1 MSKALLKRLDLSLPG
16 KWESMVQGVLDIDQL
31 DDPVGKVD
39 LAREL
44 DNGLEL
50 YRVSCPVGVLLIIFE
65 ARPEVVVQISCLSIK
80 SGNSVLLKG
89 GKEAQQSNMALF
101 AAIQRGIQASAGK
114 SSITPDVVQLVE
126 SREDIKTLLGLD
138 RFVDLVIPRGSNQLV
153 RYVQENTR
161 YDFRDG
167 LAFVDFKYS
176 HISVIPLSLSL
187 SIKDPCTR
195 TC

>member
-1 MSKALLKRLDLSLPG
+1 
-16 KWESMVQGVLDIDQL
+16 MVQGVLDINQL

-39 LAREL
+39 LARKL
-44 DNGLEL
+44 DNGLDL

-89 GKEAQQSNMALF
+89 GKEAQKSNMALF
-101 AAIQRGIQASAGK
+101 SAIQRGIQASAGK

-161 YDFRDG
+161 FAFCHG
-167 LAFVDFKYS
+167 FVFVDLKYL
-176 HISVIPLSLSL
+176 HIYPPASSL
-187 SIKDPCTR
+187 SIKDPRTR